1 MSNEHVKLLLRNV
14 SDFGQML
21 PRKQN
26 LQTDKALSNGILM
39 ANPIEANNL
48 NVLEDLFSY
57 WKDH

>member
-14 SDFGQML
+14 SDFAQML

-26 LQTDKALSNGILM
+26 LQTDKALSNGILI
-39 ANPIEANNL
+39 ANLIEANNL

-57 WKDH
+57 